1 MYIFGNTTSCRKDD
15 KVLKLINL
23 KLSNVLLLSSQGSG
37 LRIQMTKPSN
47 QQQNSSTTVNNSNY
61 LSMNSFNNNNNQTA
75 QNGSE
80 EATMETSD
88 NLLLQSTTNTASQR
102 WTTARNGSGSQ
113 KSSLSWHVRICTSSN
128 TVNGISRNDMSLSLN
143 GNNKVT
149 NTSNDDAMMAI
160 NSTTNNSNNIC
171 PSSPFDCEARYR
183 KTWI

>member
-1 MYIFGNTTSCRKDD
+1 
-15 KVLKLINL
+15 
-23 KLSNVLLLSSQGSG
+23 
-37 LRIQMTKPSN
+37 MTKPST
-47 QQQNSSTTVNNSNY
+47 QSSNTTINNSNF

-80 EATMETSD
+80 EASMETTD

-113 KSSLSWHVRICTSSN
+113 KSSLSWHVRICTSNN
-128 TVNGISRNDMSLSLN
+128 TVNGCSRNDMSLSLN

-149 NTSNDDAMMAI
+149 NQNTSNDDGMAT
-160 NSTTNNSNNIC
+160 NSTNNNC